1 MPFQQSIIKAPKK
14 SDQGVCGS
22 CGKVQ
27 KDVNSIVLWASNDA
41 TYVLVTIS
49 EVPQVS

>member
-14 SDQGVCGS
+14 SDHGICGS

-27 KDVNSIVLWASNDA
+27 KDVNSVLWASNDA

-49 EVPQVS
+49 EVPQVR